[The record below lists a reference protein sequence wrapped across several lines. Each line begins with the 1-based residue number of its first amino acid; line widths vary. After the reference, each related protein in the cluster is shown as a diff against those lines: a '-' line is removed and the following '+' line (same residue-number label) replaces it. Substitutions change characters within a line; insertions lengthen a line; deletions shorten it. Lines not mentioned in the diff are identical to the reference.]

1 MTKHSILLV
10 IALVLLLTFGK
21 LINLAYEYESSHG
34 EYARHYEEMSER
46 NTLTA
51 SEFDMLVEK
60 SESFDKKVKKAEI
73 SYYSDYINLLL
84 FVISF
89 FPVLLFLKARAIQH
103 SLVYLALTI
112 VFWCLFFLGGTI
124 DFLHGIR

>member
-34 EYARHYEEMSER
+34 EYARYYEEMSER

-60 SESFDKKVKKAEI
+60 SESLRKK
-73 SYYSDYINLLL
+73 
-84 FVISF
+84 
-89 FPVLLFLKARAIQH
+89 
-103 SLVYLALTI
+103 
-112 VFWCLFFLGGTI
+112 
-124 DFLHGIR
+124 